1 MKSNTTVE
9 TKKESS
15 VIQKGSVSLPG
26 LSSSHVKRKS
36 KKQFSENVNEP
47 MVLKPVTLVESYL
60 DQSLQISSLNKDG
73 MLDEL
78 QMLGDITKH
87 LNQIINTLE
96 NIYKKDVE
104 VKEEEDV
111 QEDSSQKGC
120 EDMTE
125 SLLCF
130 STISSQLE
138 ASFDEE
144 REILES
150 LAKWFGK
157 EAQLMEELGE
167 EEHAA
172 DSVLP
177 MADKNIL
184 EGISKLTLCIQRLE
198 RLKSFIQNLP
208 GHAPPSVVKQ
218 EVKKDQEK
226 RRKLSTVVSSHKDP
240 RTVLEDLVMKH
251 GTEDVISM
259 TQLFDEDAPTQ
270 TSESMNTRILE
281 IVKVFERQTNKLQR
295 ISNEQDLLEAKYE
308 KIKNEYQLL
317 AEEKQIMEDEFKKKK
332 EGENLGQEEL
342 VPAYRNT
349 FSVKLEEK
357 SASEKEDA
365 PAAAAPAAAA
375 PAAAAPAAAA
385 PAAAA
390 PAAAAPAAAAPA
402 AAAPAAAAPA
412 AAAPAA
418 AAPAAAA
425 PAAAAPAAA
434 APAAA
439 APAAAA
445 PAAAAP
451 AAAAPAAAAPAAA
464 APAAAAPAAAA
475 PAAAA
480 PAAAAPAAAAPAAAA
495 PAAAAPAPKG
505 RSKWQS
511 KKVSSGQTKKEN
523 EKLKMRE
530 DLLKAQEHLHV
541 LQREK
546 IILEEKLKRALQE
559 AENANKQLT
568 NLATS
573 VPIQDTEI
581 VQDAH
586 ISYKNAEKGKNDDS
600 DIDMKKCAEDASKKG
615 QKPTK
620 NEGSREDHKVSPSK
634 SISEAD
640 ELVHKSLAKNQAKQ
654 AITKSPGEMEE
665 TEEVAILSQ
674 KKDVKLG
681 KKGLTEG
688 KKSEDHGVSASE
700 LKGKYLFQEQ
710 GESYKP
716 KELLSSMGET
726 PRLPAYPSGQENI
739 QYSSK
744 HTDEKPTSLLSGK
757 TQQMS
762 TATRANRKS
771 ESPLKL
777 DPKGLVTAKKTTEA
791 NEGISLDNST
801 QKEACGTT
809 DSDFVN
815 LPKIQGESE
824 SHFSLNYQDQLLPKS
839 LNVHEDSP
847 QLISE
852 RQKTAMPAKPSV
864 QGQGHSLPLYE
875 NNMLPSV
882 LPPIYQDVAP
892 LKSSLSSHK
901 TSSESQD
908 AEEVSVFP
916 VEKIP
921 TLETQE
927 KMPALTTQEDK
938 KAPMPVL
945 PVTHAT
951 NVTLETHSLEKK
963 NLPWTQKEVVD
974 VKELFSNAERLLLL
988 TQMNKMQQASTLS
1001 LAEADL
1007 NTRRKTTELLHSM
1020 LAKLSPGVEDLQDME
1035 AFEDS
1040 EIDSITVIAEDRLNK
1055 LPKLLASLESNLKD
1069 LQEAL
1074 ALADDQTGNI
1084 SEGHGYEL
1092 KRILATSLEAK
1103 LKDLQQVEAFIADQ
1117 LGIRGLD
1124 EKQVYDIRQTRRLLL
1139 SSLELTLKDLQIVE
1153 ANIISLPDSIN
1164 EDRLKE
1170 LINQKNILL
1179 SSLEENSQDLQQAQT
1194 IVVDQEDNYRFYE
1207 KKMKDLTEKR
1217 KLLLTSLESNWK
1229 DLQQTQALAASQLH
1243 GMNVG
1248 NKAKELIKERET
1260 LVAEI
1265 EENLKSL
1272 QEVENVV
1279 TSHLI
1284 TDRFS
1289 ENELLT
1295 KKRILLPSLPSALS
1309 SVQSADRSIAPAQPT
1324 YDNETTSHQMMPS
1337 KVVSKI
1343 HFDFSTLP
1351 SLVPE
1356 GRVQK
1361 ASEIEL
1367 PQKRKLMKKP
1377 PDISENKR
1385 DFDASTPYQTEWG
1398 ALYICGKSYP
1408 LLSSKSQE
1416 AKRR

>member
-332 EGENLGQEEL
+332 EGENLG
-342 VPAYRNT
+342 
-349 FSVKLEEK
+349 
-357 SASEKEDA
+357 
-365 PAAAAPAAAA
+365 
-375 PAAAAPAAAA
+375 
-385 PAAAA
+385 
-390 PAAAAPAAAAPA
+390 
-402 AAAPAAAAPA
+402 
-412 AAAPAA
+412 
-418 AAPAAAA
+418 
-425 PAAAAPAAA
+425 
-434 APAAA
+434 
-439 APAAAA
+439 
-445 PAAAAP
+445 
-451 AAAAPAAAAPAAA
+451 
-464 APAAAAPAAAA
+464 
-475 PAAAA
+475 
-480 PAAAAPAAAAPAAAA
+480 
-495 PAAAAPAPKG
+495 
-505 RSKWQS
+505 
-511 KKVSSGQTKKEN
+511 
-523 EKLKMRE
+523 
-530 DLLKAQEHLHV
+530 EHLHV